1 MLAIG
6 LLFILLLVTVFAGSI
21 GFLLGYFVG
30 RRSGAKDRQ
39 IGFPVLPTIA
49 ESNAVPEKNRGISN

>member
-1 MLAIG
+1 MIAVG
-6 LLFILLLVTVFAGSI
+6 LLFILLLVVVFAGSI

-39 IGFPVLPTIA
+39 IGFPVLPTVM
-49 ESNAVPEKNRGISN
+49 ESNAVPKQNSDTSN